1 MTAADLQNDGS
12 TTPLEALRA
21 ALGGGT
27 MRNVARLLSALNPAE
42 IAALLESL
50 PPEQRR
56 LLWPLVEP
64 AEHGDVLVELNEE
77 VRSRL
82 IADLQ
87 PEQLVEAVAN
97 LELDDLAD
105 LVRELPEAV
114 NREVLR
120 SLNESDRRR
129 LEAVLGY
136 DEDTAGGLMN
146 PDTLTV
152 RGDVTVEVVLRYL
165 RMRKELP
172 SGVDGVF
179 VVSRDGHYRGSLSF
193 AKLLTSDPDE
203 LVADLMSTEPPSVPA
218 TMPATEVATFFE
230 NYDLVSAPVTDE
242 NGMLLG
248 HITVDDVVDVI
259 REEASHSVLSM
270 AGLDEDDDMFA
281 PVTVSAR
288 RRFVWLG
295 VNLAAAFVAARVAG
309 LFEATLEEVVALAIL
324 LPIVP
329 SMGGVAGNQ
338 TMVLITRGLALG
350 RVARSNARWLLV
362 KELGVAVL
370 NSVSWATVVALV
382 TSWWFGTWRVGL
394 VIAAAL
400 AVNLLCAALA
410 GFGVPL
416 TLKRLRVD
424 PALAG
429 GVVVTT
435 ITDVVGI
442 AAFLGLGT
450 LILT

>member
-1 MTAADLQNDGS
+1 MTSADLQDDG

-21 ALGGGT
+21 ALDGGT
-27 MRNVARLLSALNPAE
+27 MRNVRRLLSALNPAE

-64 AEHGDVLVELNEE
+64 ADTGDVLVELNEE
-77 VRSRL
+77 VRSGL

-87 PEQLVEAVAN
+87 PEQLVAAVAG

-105 LVRELPEAV
+105 LLRELPEAV

-120 SLNESDRRR
+120 SLGQSDRRR

-179 VVSRDGHYRGSLSF
+179 VVSRDGRYRGSLSF

-203 LVADLMSTEPPSVPA
+203 TVADLMSTEPPSVPA
-218 TMPATEVATFFE
+218 TMPATEVATFFQH
-230 NYDLVSAPVTDE
+230 YDLVSAPVTDE
-242 NGMLLG
+242 TGLLLG

-259 REEASHSVLSM
+259 RDEASHSVLSM

-281 PVTVSAR
+281 PVAVSAR

-338 TMVLITRGLALG
+338 VMVLITRGLALG
-350 RVARSNARWLLV
+350 RVERSNARWLLA
-362 KELGVAVL
+362 KELGVALL

-394 VIAAAL
+394 VIATAL
-400 AVNLLCAALA
+400 SINLLSAALA

-416 TLKRLRVD
+416 LLKRLRVD